1 VDNATPHPEVL
12 IIGAGIIGSLLSL
25 ALRDTP
31 FQTLLCD
38 ASDFLSK
45 TEPHFD
51 ARSIALNQASI
62 HILSQLGL
70 WDTLSAHAT
79 PIQTIQVSSQHQFG
93 AAQLKL
99 PQQAPL
105 GAVVEMHRFYAALYP
120 LLDRKQTLVNARL
133 THYCPET
140 QTVTLL
146 HKEKPLKLSPKLIIA
161 ADGTSSSLRP
171 FVKLSPNIKDYQQQA
186 IVANIELKRHHQ
198 NLAIERF
205 TSDGPLALLPLEGNR
220 MALVW
225 CVSPERAQTLQ
236 QASELGFLQA
246 LQATIGYRLGRIVK
260 VGQRSNYPL
269 TQLIMAEPVA
279 GAVVFVGNAAQTL
292 HPVAGQGLNLGMRDI
307 ATLAQCLVT
316 HGLSPETLLTY
327 QALRATDRQTVTQ
340 VTDVLVQLFMHPS
353 RPVRL
358 LRSLAL
364 MAFGN
369 TKSMQSTLIRYA
381 SGFGAS
387 PPDLACDIPL
397 SATLDHP
404 HPQPFSQ
411 REKGAKRRTS

>member
-1 VDNATPHPEVL
+1 MDKPIPNSDVL

-25 ALRDTP
+25 ALRGAP

-45 TEPHFD
+45 TNADFD

-62 HILSQLGL
+62 HILSQLDL
-70 WDTLSAHAT
+70 WKPLSAHAT
-79 PIQTIQVSSQHQFG
+79 PIQTIQVSSQHQWG
-93 AAQLKL
+93 AAQLKA

-105 GAVVEMHRFYAALYP
+105 GAVVEMHRFYAALQP
-120 LLDRKQTLVNARL
+120 LLDLKQTLGHTRL
-133 THYCPET
+133 IDYCPET

-146 HKEKPLKLSPKLIIA
+146 RDRNPLKIRPKLIVA

-171 FVKLSPNIKDYQQQA
+171 FVKLTPSIKDFHQSA

-198 NLAIERF
+198 YLAIERF
-205 TSDGPLALLPLEGNR
+205 TTDGPLALLPLEGKR

-225 CVSPERAQTLQ
+225 CVTPERAQALL

-246 LQATIGYRLGRIVK
+246 LQATVGYRLGRIVK
-260 VGQRSNYPL
+260 VGQRSSYPL
-269 TQLIMAEPVA
+269 TQLLMTQSVA
-279 GAVVFVGNAAQTL
+279 GSVVFVGNAAQTL

-327 QALRATDRQTVTQ
+327 QSLRATDRQTITK
-340 VTDVLVQLFMHPS
+340 VTDYMVQLFTHPS
-353 RPVRL
+353 HAIRL

-364 MAFGN
+364 TAFGT

-381 SGFGAS
+381 SGFGAF
-387 PPDLACDIPL
+387 PPDLACGIPL
-397 SATLDHP
+397 AKGEP
-404 HPQPFSQ
+404 H
-411 REKGAKRRTS
+411 GI